1 MSGEAESSG
10 SQASGKESEGRFV
23 QLWVDFL
30 RDRSISKDARWV
42 GAILATY
49 ADRRAIAW
57 PSFGRLKMETGLG
70 RETLK
75 GALRELSE
83 KGFLQRLPQKRKG
96 NGRWESMHYAVSK
109 RILRK
114 RTATAVLE
122 SGEP

>member
-1 MSGEAESSG
+1 MSEAETATG
-10 SQASGKESEGRFV
+10 SQGSGKESGGRFV

-30 RDRSISKDARWV
+30 RDRSLSKDARWV

-57 PSFGRLKMETGLG
+57 PSFGRLKTETELG

-83 KGFLQRLPQKRKG
+83 KGFLQRLPQRRKG
-96 NGRWESMHYAVSK
+96 NGRWETMHYAVSP
-109 RILRK
+109 RILREG
-114 RTATAVLE
+114 TATGVLE